1 MGVNRYN
8 PIKDLMSLQ
17 EMVDKLFDD
26 IVDMDE
32 CEDVRH
38 NIWTPRVD
46 IFETVEEF
54 VVKAELPEV
63 MKEDIE
69 IKVEEKDLTIKGER
83 KFRKDADTNN
93 FHRVERKYGFFRRS
107 FRLPSSI
114 DRNSVDADLKDGIL
128 RIALRKKM
136 ENRPVRIEIE

>member
-107 FRLPSSI
+107 FRLPFSI

>member
-1 MGVNRYN
+1 
-8 PIKDLMSLQ
+8 MSLQ

-54 VVKAELPEV
+54 VV
-63 MKEDIE
+63 
-69 IKVEEKDLTIKGER
+69 
-83 KFRKDADTNN
+83 
-93 FHRVERKYGFFRRS
+93 
-107 FRLPSSI
+107 
-114 DRNSVDADLKDGIL
+114 
-128 RIALRKKM
+128 
-136 ENRPVRIEIE
+136 